1 MQSSND
7 SVISFSLKLA
17 RIFNQYET
25 NEYIFPL
32 FNHPNIAIRIE
43 AIDLISHLG
52 FWSNRI
58 VKIDINERS
67 NDEKIANFKNGRK
80 MYTKNDVPL
89 FLSS

>member
-43 AIDLISHLG
+43 AIDLISHFSFEATEL
-52 FWSNRI
+52 F
-58 VKIDINERS
+58 KIDINERS
-67 NDEKIANFKNGRK
+67 NDEKIAILKWEKNV
-80 MYTKNDVPL
+80 Y
-89 FLSS
+89 

>member
-1 MQSSND
+1 LSEWDQIQLLEILQKKIVKLTRFKRWMQSSND

-52 FWSNRI
+52 F
-58 VKIDINERS
+58 
-67 NDEKIANFKNGRK
+67 
-80 MYTKNDVPL
+80 
-89 FLSS
+89 